1 MESTNRIFENV
12 ENGHKCRLY
21 TSKDRSVYHLIYE
34 GQDEIIADGSEVN
47 GFYLLAHTGG
57 TIRLNNNKEIELQA
71 GQFYNLKE
79 SEKVTHVKYTGF
91 KKFKKSITN

>member
-1 MESTNRIFENV
+1 MERTSRTFEDV
-12 ENGHKCRLY
+12 ENGHICRLY

-57 TIRLNNNKEIELQA
+57 VIRLNNKKEVELQA

-79 SEKVTHVKYTGF
+79 SEKATHIKYVGF
-91 KKFKKSITN
+91 TRFTKLK

>member
-1 MESTNRIFENV
+1 MESTSRTFKDV
-12 ENGHKCRLY
+12 ENGHICRLY

-57 TIRLNNNKEIELQA
+57 IIRLNNKKELKLNA
-71 GQFYNLKE
+71 GQFYSLKE
-79 SEKVTHVKYTGF
+79 SERVTHVKYVGF
-91 KKFKKSITN
+91 SRFTKSKT